1 MGTLISLKSVSKNY
15 YLARGTTGAVDWCK
29 QLINPQYDTF
39 QALDSICF
47 TVPKGAA
54 VGFIGPNG
62 AGKSSLIKIL
72 CGIQKPTSGSVRVL
86 GYDPSL
92 REKGFLKKIGVV
104 FGHKTSLWWDLPVK
118 TSFDTYQKIYGIS
131 DRDYQERLCELSGA
145 LNLGKVLHKPVRNLS
160 LGERVKCELTLNL
173 LHSPSLI
180 FLDEPTV
187 GLDVTSKYEI
197 RKYLN
202 FKRKSDDL
210 SVFLTSHD
218 LGDIESCCDDAIIID
233 RGKIRFDGSMRE
245 LSERFTSN
253 VKLSVSVKNPTL
265 SELSLLAFKNAMF
278 GVEDVNILN
287 DGSNYLTY
295 LLPKASLRSV
305 FNLFPEGVYNLEVSP
320 VDFENNV
327 VNLFKNWSGENL

>member
-1 MGTLISLKSVSKNY
+1 MSNLIDLTAVNKCY
-15 YLARGTTGAVDWCK
+15 FLARETVGLAAWCK
-29 QLINPQYDTF
+29 QLVKPSYEPY
-39 QALDSICF
+39 QALADVNF

-72 CGIQKPTSGSVRVL
+72 CGIQKPTSGTVRVL
-86 GYDPSL
+86 GHNPSL
-92 REKGFLKKIGVV
+92 REKGFLHRIGAV

-118 TSFDTYQKIYGIS
+118 TSLDTYKEIYKIK
-131 DRDYQERLCELSGA
+131 DVDYRKRLSELTDS
-145 LNLGKVLHKPVRNLS
+145 LNLSKVIHKPVRNLS

-173 LHSPSLI
+173 LHSPELI

-202 FKRKSDDL
+202 YKRKESNL

-233 RGKIRFDGSMRE
+233 KGRIRFDGSMRD
-245 LSERFTSN
+245 LSIIFKANIKLNVSLQDLTLGEARLLRF
-253 VKLSVSVKNPTL
+253 K
-265 SELSLLAFKNAMF
+265 EAMKVF
-278 GVEDVNILN
+278 GNIRLIN
-287 DGSNYLTY
+287 DGPTNLTY
-295 LLPKASLRSV
+295 LVPKVLVGEIFDMFNDGTYDLEFLPM
-305 FNLFPEGVYNLEVSP
+305 
-320 VDFENNV
+320 DFENNV
-327 VNLFKNWSGENL
+327 VNLFKSWSSE

>member
-1 MGTLISLKSVSKNY
+1 MNNIIDLTSVDKSY
-15 YLARGTTGAVDWCK
+15 YLARETTGIASWCK
-29 QLINPQYDTF
+29 QLIKPSYNSY
-39 QALDSICF
+39 QALSGINL

-72 CGIQKPTSGSVRVL
+72 CGIQKPTSGTVRVL
-86 GYDPSL
+86 GHNPAL
-92 REKGFLKKIGVV
+92 REKEFLNKIGVV

-118 TSFDTYQKIYGIS
+118 TSLDTYKEIYKIKDS
-131 DRDYQERLCELSGA
+131 DYSSRLEELSTA
-145 LNLGKVLHKPVRNLS
+145 LNLGNVLHKPVRNLS

-197 RKYLN
+197 RRYLN
-202 FKRKSDDL
+202 YKRKESNL

-233 RGKIRFDGSMRE
+233 KGRIRFDGSMHE
-245 LSERFTSN
+245 LSANFKAN
-253 VKLSVSVKNPTL
+253 VKLT
-265 SELSLLAFKNAMF
+265 
-278 GVEDVNILN
+278 
-287 DGSNYLTY
+287 
-295 LLPKASLRSV
+295 
-305 FNLFPEGVYNLEVSP
+305 VSP
-320 VDFENNV
+320 LNMAQSECDLLKFKETIGAFQNISLINDAPTQVVYLVPKVLLGAVFEMFHHGIYDLEISPMDFENNV
-327 VNLFKNWSGENL
+327 VNLFKSWSSE

>member
-1 MGTLISLKSVSKNY
+1 MNNLIDLTSVDKSY
-15 YLARGTTGAVDWCK
+15 YLAKETVGVAAWCK
-29 QLINPQYDTF
+29 QLVKPLYVSY
-39 QALDSICF
+39 QALTDINF

-72 CGIQKPTSGSVRVL
+72 CGIQKPTSGTVRVL
-86 GYDPSL
+86 GHDPAL
-92 REKGFLKKIGVV
+92 REKEFLHRIGAV

-118 TSFDTYQKIYGIS
+118 TSLDTYKEIYKIK
-131 DRDYQERLCELSGA
+131 DADYKKRLSELIDA
-145 LNLGKVLHKPVRNLS
+145 LNLSKVIHKPVRNLS

-173 LHSPSLI
+173 LHSPELI

-202 FKRKSDDL
+202 YKRKESNL

-233 RGKIRFDGSMRE
+233 KGKIRFDGSMRE
-245 LSERFTSN
+245 LSANFKAN
-253 VKLSVSVKNPTL
+253 IKLSVSLQDLTL
-265 SELSLLAFKNAMF
+265 GEVGLFKFKEAIKAFHNISL
-278 GVEDVNILN
+278 IN
-287 DGSNYLTY
+287 DGPTNLTY
-295 LLPKASLRSV
+295 LVPKIFVGAIFDM
-305 FNLFPEGVYNLEVSP
+305 FNDGIYDLEVSP
-320 VDFENNV
+320 MDFENNV
-327 VNLFKNWSGENL
+327 VNLFKSWSSE

>member
-1 MGTLISLKSVSKNY
+1 MESLIDVTKVEKNY
-15 YLARGTTGAVDWCK
+15 YLAKETQNIAEWCK
-29 QLINPQYDTF
+29 QIIRPDYVEF
-39 QALDSICF
+39 QALSAVSF
-47 TVPKGAA
+47 NVSQGAA

-72 CGIQKPTSGSVRVL
+72 CGIQKPTSGTVRVL
-86 GYDPSL
+86 GHDPAL
-92 REKGFLKKIGVV
+92 REKEFLRQIGVV

-118 TSFDTYQKIYGIS
+118 TSFDTYKEIYSIKAA
-131 DRDYQERLCELSGA
+131 DYHERLSELTEA
-145 LNLGKVLHKPVRNLS
+145 LNLGRALHKPVRNLS

-173 LHSPSLI
+173 LHSPKLI

-202 FKRKSDDL
+202 YKRKAGNL

-233 RGKIRFDGSMRE
+233 KGKIRFDGTMQE
-245 LSERFTSN
+245 LSADFKSN
-253 VKLSVSVKNPTL
+253 VKLIVTLQDMRQTEAGLLVFKKAMGELKGISIINDLPTQT
-265 SELSLLAFKNAMF
+265 
-278 GVEDVNILN
+278 
-287 DGSNYLTY
+287 TY
-295 LLPKASLRSV
+295 LVPKALLGTV
-305 FNLFPEGVYNLEVSP
+305 FGMFSEGIYDLEVSP

-327 VNLFKNWSGENL
+327 VNLFKTWSGE

>member
-1 MGTLISLKSVSKNY
+1 MEALIDLAEVDKSY
-15 YLARGTTGAVDWCK
+15 FLAEEPLSVADWFK
-29 QLINPQYDTF
+29 QLVRPTYSSF
-39 QALDSICF
+39 QALSSVSLNIRQ
-47 TVPKGAA
+47 GAA

-72 CGIQKPTSGSVRVL
+72 CGIQKPTSGKVSVL
-86 GYDPSL
+86 GFDPSL
-92 REKGFLKKIGVV
+92 REKKFLCQIGVV

-118 TSFDTYQKIYGIS
+118 TSFETYKEIYGIKDS
-131 DRDYQERLCELSGA
+131 DYQKRLSELSEG

-173 LHSPSLI
+173 LHAPKLI

-202 FKRKSDDL
+202 YQRSENNL

-218 LGDIESCCDDAIIID
+218 LGDIEFCCDDAIIID
-233 RGKIRFDGSMRE
+233 KGKIRFNGSMQK
-245 LSERFTSN
+245 LSDKFKSN
-253 VKLSVSVKNPTL
+253 VKLTVTMQDVQQSDTGLLMFKKAIREFQSVRIINDLPTQT
-265 SELSLLAFKNAMF
+265 
-278 GVEDVNILN
+278 
-287 DGSNYLTY
+287 TY
-295 LLPKASLRSV
+295 LVPKALLGTA
-305 FNLFPEGVYNLEVSP
+305 FGLFPDGIYDLEVNP

-327 VNLFKNWSGENL
+327 VNLFKTWSGE